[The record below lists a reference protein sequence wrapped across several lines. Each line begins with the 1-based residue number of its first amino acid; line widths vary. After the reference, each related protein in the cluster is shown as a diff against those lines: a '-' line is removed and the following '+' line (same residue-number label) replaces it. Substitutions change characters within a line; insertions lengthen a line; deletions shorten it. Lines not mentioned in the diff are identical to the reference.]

1 MAKVHQAITSIQF
14 PSRTDWAS
22 SKSVLMLSTGRGRQM
37 AQGKGSDCETEPRL
51 PPDASHKCRLSP
63 VLLTSRLWTG
73 ECRPSLRGDEFAR
86 VAHRTQR
93 NIYRFPTEG
102 CHSETG
108 GKKAQGKVC
117 REELGAL
124 LPLGVCAPP
133 CTPPIHL
140 PGCSQ
145 NPLEVLWRSHCIG
158 KSKEILGH

>member
-108 GKKAQGKVC
+108 GKKLRARSIGRSLELCCLWVSVRLPAPHLFTYQG
-117 REELGAL
+117 
-124 LPLGVCAPP
+124 
-133 CTPPIHL
+133 
-140 PGCSQ
+140 
-145 NPLEVLWRSHCIG
+145 VL
-158 KSKEILGH
+158 

>member
-108 GKKAQGKVC
+108 GKKLRARSVG
-117 REELGAL
+117 RSLELCCPSGCL
-124 LPLGVCAPP
+124 CASLHPTYSP
-133 CTPPIHL
+133 TRVFSEPFR
-140 PGCSQ
+140 GFM
-145 NPLEVLWRSHCIG
+145 EVSLHRQ
-158 KSKEILGH
+158 E